1 MLKRIVSLLLLLSFA
16 CAFSIAEEIE
26 NADDIYAVEIENEV
40 GILPLA
46 QECSHDE
53 YELIGDP
60 ATVTPTAMEYN
71 DVYHKV
77 AKVMSAICLHANC
90 SKKIT
95 VYVNTQYVPHTL
107 KAGREDHVDGTTTHR
122 YYQDCDAC
130 DFDTYY
136 EIRCLDC
143 EP

>member
-1 MLKRIVSLLLLLSFA
+1 MD
-16 CAFSIAEEIE
+16 EICS
-26 NADDIYAVEIENEV
+26 VEIENEI
-40 GILPLA
+40 GILPLGLK
-46 QECSHDE
+46 CSHDE

-60 ATVTPTAMEYN
+60 ATVTPTTMEYN

-77 AKVMSAICLHANC
+77 AKVMTAICLKESCA
-90 SKKIT
+90 KKIT

-107 KAGREDHVDGTTTHR
+107 TAGREDHVDGTTMHR
-122 YYQDCDAC
+122 YYQKCDAC
-130 DFDTYY
+130 GFETYY